1 MMQASR
7 RRNRFAVLA
16 MGAACAAIVVG
27 CSSRASTRESG
38 ATLPMAAAPIGAGT
52 STGVDWA
59 RIALPGGGALSAA
72 VARPVGAGPHPVLV
86 ILHGTHGFAREYV
99 GLARDLA
106 REAGVVAIAACWFA
120 GRRGA
125 GVELVTP
132 IECPEAPPMP
142 STGMTP
148 EALDVVDAVVN
159 AARALP
165 GVRADRVAL
174 LGHSRGRGRGALRTR
189 ARQRQTR
196 RRTGTSRRRAQLRSL
211 SARANGS
218 RRGLERTGASASRY
232 SGRPRRGWVG
242 NDHGCAS
249 ARVRSNA
256 RRGAE
261 ARGGRVFRGRAPLCA
276 LLQCRPTRAQ
286 RTAGGRL
293 PEAADLGVVSLLA
306 SRAPHLTSGRADLIL
321 SEASRCPRF
330 VFHAEQWTRRSTSS
344 TGGLTIVAAGK
355 RSKDLRSLTRTR

>member
-1 MMQASR
+1 
-7 RRNRFAVLA
+7 

-27 CSSRASTRESG
+27 CSSRASTRASG

-52 STGVDWA
+52 STGADWA

-174 LGHSRGRGRGALRTR
+174 LGHSRGAVAAVHYALERGSARQGAGRGLHAVVLNSGAYPPELM
-189 ARQRQTR
+189 AR
-196 RRTGTSRRRAQLRSL
+196 
-211 SARANGS
+211 
-218 RRGLERTGASASRY
+218 
-232 SGRPRRGWVG
+232 
-242 NDHGCAS
+242 
-249 ARVRSNA
+249 
-256 RRGAE
+256 
-261 ARGGRVFRGRAPLCA
+261 
-276 LLQCRPTRAQ
+276 
-286 RTAGGRL
+286 
-293 PEAADLGVVSLLA
+293 AADLSVPALLLHGTA
-306 SRAPHLTSGRADLIL
+306 DGPAEGGSEMTTVARARAFEATLVAARKLVEDEYFEGARHSALFYNADQRGRSVRRVADFL
-321 SEASRCPRF
+321 R
-330 VFHAEQWTRRSTSS
+330 RRS
-344 TGGLTIVAAGK
+344 LE
-355 RSKDLRSLTRTR
+355 